1 MVQAFLWSFLTS
13 FNRYERG
20 GLNNL
25 MKSLYWLVKF
35 IIIETLWSS
44 PKMQI
49 NLKQHKSLTGFVFKN
64 LSSHVRESKTV
75 LDFGFQVMDSAFQ
88 VLDSSCQWNFDS
100 GFQSLVWFRIYL
112 AIFRIP
118 KPRIPDSTNKNF
130 PYSEIRFR
138 GLERVVG
145 LSFQDL
151 EGVLGLSFQ
160 DLEGVLGL
168 SFRASEG
175 VLGLSFRDSEGVLS
189 LSFEDLEGIL
199 GLSFRASEGVLG
211 LSFWDL
217 EGVLG
222 LSFWDLE
229 GLLGLRA

>member
-1 MVQAFLWSFLTS
+1 MDVYRGFLRVSINSDFRCSVIVTNEVKLKPGFLFSCLFIISSTWSIVMVQAFLWSFLTS
-13 FNRYERG
+13 FDWYERG

-64 LSSHVRESKTV
+64 LSSHVRESKTA

-118 KPRIPDSTNKNF
+118 QIKIFRIPESVF
-130 PYSEIRFR
+130 EVWR
-138 GLERVVG
+138 G
-145 LSFQDL
+145 S
-151 EGVLGLSFQ
+151 
-160 DLEGVLGL
+160 
-168 SFRASEG
+168 
-175 VLGLSFRDSEGVLS
+175 
-189 LSFEDLEGIL
+189 
-199 GLSFRASEGVLG
+199 
-211 LSFWDL
+211 
-217 EGVLG
+217 
-222 LSFWDLE
+222 
-229 GLLGLRA
+229 